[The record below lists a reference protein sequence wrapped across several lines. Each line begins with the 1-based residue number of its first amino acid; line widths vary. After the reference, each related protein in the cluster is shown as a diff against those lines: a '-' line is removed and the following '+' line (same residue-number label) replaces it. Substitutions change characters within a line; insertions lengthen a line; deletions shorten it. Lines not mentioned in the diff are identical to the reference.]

1 MVVAKTMEDRV
12 DKSPRL
18 QDGSKVEGSPVVSSW
33 LEKTVGQETQSLKLE
48 GCTSEVKTPAGESMR
63 LQRDLGQ
70 GLLSSLCHLCM
81 HNSSTFTRQ
90 DTELQSAPHK
100 LDWKLCEYALLVQI
114 NLHTSCPQVLKRV
127 RAELQAWKENKA
139 SYKHWY
145 SHMQCK
151 P

>member
-18 QDGSKVEGSPVVSSW
+18 QDGSKVEGSLVVSSW

-100 LDWKLCEYALLVQI
+100 LDWKLCEC
-114 NLHTSCPQVLKRV
+114 TSCPNKLAYKLSSSTQKSEG
-127 RAELQAWKENKA
+127 RAA
-139 SYKHWY
+139 SLEGNQ
-145 SHMQCK
+145 SQL
-151 P
+151 